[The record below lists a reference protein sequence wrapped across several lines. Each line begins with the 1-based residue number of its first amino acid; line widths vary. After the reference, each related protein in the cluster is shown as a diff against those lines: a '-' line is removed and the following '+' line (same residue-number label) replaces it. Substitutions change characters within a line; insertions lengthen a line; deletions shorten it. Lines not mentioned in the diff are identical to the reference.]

1 MKRTNP
7 TIRTAGSI
15 TAAIILAVAL
25 LAGSASAEPRGRFGL
40 ISGLNIASVWGNEAG
55 GAGQRTAGSYGCF
68 LMIPVSQSVY
78 FRPEFLYSQK
88 GTQSTIYFDG
98 DPIDVRG
105 KVDYIE
111 VPLLFDA
118 VFPTGSSV
126 SPHITVGPSIAYNV
140 LAKVESANYTFDV
153 SNVSSTDVSLV
164 LGGGLAFGSSRS
176 LFFVDIRYTLGLTQ
190 IFQDLSPGET
200 IPQGEIAVAWPETG
214 RGLQYKN
221 AVFSAMV
228 GLAF

>member
-1 MKRTNP
+1 MKHTNN
-7 TIRTAGSI
+7 TLKTAGSL
-15 TAAIILAVAL
+15 TAALILAVIL
-25 LAGSASAEPRGRFGL
+25 LAGSTSAEPRGRFGI
-40 ISGLNIASVWGNEAG
+40 ISGLNI
-55 GAGQRTAGSYGCF
+55 AGSYGCF

-98 DPIDVRG
+98 DPIEVRG

-111 VPLLFDA
+111 VPVLFDV
-118 VFPTGSSV
+118 VFPTNSSV
-126 SPHITVGPSIAYNV
+126 SPHITVGPSFAYNV
-140 LAKVESANYTFDV
+140 LAKVEGANTSFDV
-153 SNVSSTDVSLV
+153 SNIASSDVGLV
-164 LGGGLAFGSSRS
+164 LGGGLAFGSSKS
-176 LFFVDIRYTLGLTQ
+176 LFFVDVRYTLGLTR
-190 IFQDLSPGET
+190 IFKDLGPGDV
-200 IPQGEIAVAWPETG
+200 IPPGEIAVAWPETG